1 LIDVDMGALGGL
13 LNPNKL
19 KMQSKGVQSV
29 VSRVTNLNKL
39 SPQITH
45 DSLTEKIIH
54 SFLKHYG
61 AEVSLRTLNPAG
73 PWDSQT
79 RPLDASKT
87 LT

>member
-45 DSLTEKIIH
+45 DSLTQQIIG

-61 AEVSLRTLNPAG
+61 AEVSLRTCCPAG
-73 PWDSQT
+73 PWDLET
-79 RPLDASKT
+79 EPLDALKT
-87 LT
+87 